1 MKQNIHHKFLEQA
14 HAILEK
20 RGIKTP
26 LFQNSNK
33 EKESQQITIPAPKL
47 NNDLIKRKRQ
57 IAYKTRSD
65 QYLMSYLA
73 YTELGE
79 HEKAA
84 EMKELW
90 IQERT
95 KIDNENPY
103 MTE

>member
-1 MKQNIHHKFLEQA
+1 MIPQINQKILAKAKEALLKSGINFPEKQK
-14 HAILEK
+14 
-20 RGIKTP
+20 
-26 LFQNSNK
+26 K
-33 EKESQQITIPAPKL
+33 EESVKINIPAPEL